1 MKISL
6 ALTAAA
12 ISGTSAFVIK
22 QPSTTCITSSKT
34 TTSLNA
40 EEAEKFAPIAAEIR
54 GPTTKNE
61 VLEFG
66 WDGTTA
72 LGGAVVDSQPA
83 RFLDKILEDGE
94 TQSEACDLFNA
105 NLEMSGDDLKFEEFI
120 ELCDEQYEYGLIEFK
135 NGDIVNKPGEN
146 DGSAKVLSYAA
157 LGQLDKDTTLK
168 LWGQY
173 YRDVVATPDGTDH
186 QNIRNFMKNGWDGVD
201 FYNGVALTKK
211 VGTDGWDW
219 DAESFIP

>member
-1 MKISL
+1 MKL
-6 ALTAAA
+6 AITLLAFAGTAQ
-12 ISGTSAFVIK
+12 SFVVQPTSRVA
-22 QPSTTCITSSKT
+22 SSY
-34 TTSLNA
+34 SSALS
-40 EEAEKFAPIAAEIR
+40 AEIR
-54 GPTTKNE
+54 PPTDKNE

-72 LGGAVVDSQPA
+72 LGGAVDNSKPA
-83 RFLDKILEDGE
+83 RMLDEIRESGE
-94 TQSEACDLFNA
+94 TQSEACELFNA

-135 NGDIVNKPGEN
+135 NGDVTNMPGEN

-157 LGQLDKDTTLK
+157 LADFDKDMTLK

-173 YRDVVATPDGTDH
+173 YRDVLATPDGTDH

-211 VGTDGWDW
+211 AVGDSDWDW
-219 DAESFIP
+219 DSESWIP